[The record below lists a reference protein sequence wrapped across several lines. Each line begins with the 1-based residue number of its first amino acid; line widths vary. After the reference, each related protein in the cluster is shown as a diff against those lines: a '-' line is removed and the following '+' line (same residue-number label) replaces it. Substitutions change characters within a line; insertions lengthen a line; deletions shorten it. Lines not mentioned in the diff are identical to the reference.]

1 MILHYGDLLDTEA
14 GTKEGAMEKHSPSR
28 RFESAIYRIR
38 ILGTLDKQWSAYCGG
53 MTIEHTNEPH
63 HGAMTI
69 LAGRLADQSAFIG
82 VLNALH
88 DIDCPILSAEYV
100 EAT

>member
-1 MILHYGDLLDTEA
+1 
-14 GTKEGAMEKHSPSR
+14 MEKRSPSR
-28 RFESAIYRIR
+28 RVEAALYRIR
-38 ILGTLDKQWSAYCGG
+38 ILGTLDTQWATHSYG
-53 MTIEHTNEPH
+53 MTIEHTTDPQ

-69 LAGRLADQSAFIG
+69 LTGRLADQSAFIG

-88 DIDCPILSAEYV
+88 DLDCPIVSAEWI

>member
-1 MILHYGDLLDTEA
+1 
-14 GTKEGAMEKHSPSR
+14 MEQRSPSR

-38 ILGTLDKQWSAYCGG
+38 ILGTLDKHWSASCGG
-53 MTIEHTNEPH
+53 MTIEHTNDPQ

-88 DIDCPILSAEYV
+88 DLDCPIVSAEWI

>member
-1 MILHYGDLLDTEA
+1 
-14 GTKEGAMEKHSPSR
+14 MEKHSPSR
-28 RFESAIYRIR
+28 RFELAIYRIR
-38 ILGTLDKQWSAYCGG
+38 ILGTLDKHWADYSYG
-53 MTIEHTNEPH
+53 MTIEHTNDPH

>member
-1 MILHYGDLLDTEA
+1 
-14 GTKEGAMEKHSPSR
+14 MEKRSPSR
-28 RFESAIYRIR
+28 RVESAIYRIR
-38 ILGTLDKQWSAYCGG
+38 ILGTVDKQWAAYCGG
-53 MTIEHTNEPH
+53 MTIEHTNDPH

-69 LAGRLADQSAFIG
+69 LTGRLADQSAFIG

-88 DIDCPILSAEYV
+88 DLDCPILSAEYV

>member
-1 MILHYGDLLDTEA
+1 
-14 GTKEGAMEKHSPSR
+14 MEKHSPSR

-38 ILGTLDKQWSAYCGG
+38 ILDTLDKQWSAYCGG
-53 MTIEHTNEPH
+53 MTIEHTTDPH

-88 DIDCPILSAEYV
+88 DLDYPILSAEWI

>member
-1 MILHYGDLLDTEA
+1 
-14 GTKEGAMEKHSPSR
+14 
-28 RFESAIYRIR
+28 
-38 ILGTLDKQWSAYCGG
+38 
-53 MTIEHTNEPH
+53 MTIEHTNDPH

-88 DIDCPILSAEYV
+88 DIDCPILRRVDRSNV
-100 EAT
+100 GVCFT

>member
-1 MILHYGDLLDTEA
+1 
-14 GTKEGAMEKHSPSR
+14 MEQHSPRR

-53 MTIEHTNEPH
+53 MTIEQTTDPH
-63 HGAMTI
+63 HGSMTI

-88 DIDCPILSAEYV
+88 DIDCPILSAEWI

>member
-28 RFESAIYRIR
+28 RFELAIYRIG
-38 ILGTLDKQWSAYCGG
+38 ILGTLDKQWAAYCDG
-53 MTIEHTNEPH
+53 MTIEHTNDPH
-63 HGAMTI
+63 HGSMTI

-88 DIDCPILSAEYV
+88 DIDCPSAELV
-100 EAT
+100 EAM